1 MRVLMIGWDKS
12 IFPTTLSVAGDTQDR
27 HIKYAEALRHRT
39 SNGQLTIAVRT
50 PKGTSDKPINISE
63 ALVAL
68 PIPCSRLAFP
78 YAALRTLTP
87 ILKNTRFD
95 LVTTQTPFDDGLV
108 GVWLKHRHGI
118 ALNAQM
124 RSSFLDMPNWIN
136 QRPIAYRIL
145 NTVGKRVVHKADTIR
160 VISNGEKARLSDK
173 FPKKSGSIHALHPL
187 VNTHVFSNPV
197 TTEERAKVQT
207 EMDQSGLGGAP
218 YILYVGRLVK
228 EKNLELLLTAFA
240 LVRASSP
247 NLTLVVA
254 GKGPL
259 RQTLIKQAIDLNI
272 SGQIK
277 WLGDISL
284 SDLRGWYAN
293 ALATVLPSWQEGF
306 GKVIVESYLM
316 GTPVVATP
324 FISAP
329 ELILNNETGFI
340 TNSFI
345 DPDALSNKIT
355 SLLSSSKQSQLMGN
369 KGRDHVKKYLIPEDV
384 YMNKLLAI
392 WEHTVRSTGT
402 QCI

>member
-1 MRVLMIGWDKS
+1 M
-12 IFPTTLSVAGDTQDR
+12 
-27 HIKYAEALRHRT
+27 
-39 SNGQLTIAVRT
+39 
-50 PKGTSDKPINISE
+50 
-63 ALVAL
+63 AL

-187 VNTHVFSNPV
+187 VNTHIFSNPV
-197 TTEERAKVQT
+197 TTEESAKVQT

-369 KGRDHVKKYLIPEDV
+369 KGRNHVKKYLIPEDV

>member
-1 MRVLMIGWDKS
+1 
-12 IFPTTLSVAGDTQDR
+12 
-27 HIKYAEALRHRT
+27 
-39 SNGQLTIAVRT
+39 
-50 PKGTSDKPINISE
+50 
-63 ALVAL
+63 
-68 PIPCSRLAFP
+68 
-78 YAALRTLTP
+78 
-87 ILKNTRFD
+87 
-95 LVTTQTPFDDGLV
+95 
-108 GVWLKHRHGI
+108 
-118 ALNAQM
+118 
-124 RSSFLDMPNWIN
+124 
-136 QRPIAYRIL
+136 
-145 NTVGKRVVHKADTIR
+145 TVGKRVVHKADTIR

-187 VNTHVFSNPV
+187 VNTHIFSNPV
-197 TTEERAKVQT
+197 TTEESAKVQT

-306 GKVIVESYLM
+306 GKVIVE
-316 GTPVVATP
+316 
-324 FISAP
+324 
-329 ELILNNETGFI
+329 
-340 TNSFI
+340 
-345 DPDALSNKIT
+345 
-355 SLLSSSKQSQLMGN
+355 
-369 KGRDHVKKYLIPEDV
+369 
-384 YMNKLLAI
+384 
-392 WEHTVRSTGT
+392 
-402 QCI
+402 